1 MPAFDLDRA
10 EAILDSIL
18 AEHEDL
24 KDEAEGFGLRLAS
37 PSSRTRRAALPKG
50 LMPLKEAQRILADF
64 AKNTEK
70 LRAFVDS
77 MYQVRASGTP
87 FAADVDALQKKAAKA
102 LQVFVDD
109 QKKAQAAVEKY
120 EDLLTGE
127 HFQEAFEAVRHA
139 ILDLDLADDVDVDF
153 KTNLYLNA
161 DPAYAMGSILLKR
174 GVDQAYEVYV
184 GYQAQTDV
192 FYANILSF
200 KRRKTFQNVV
210 RKEGVTRL
218 PKFVR
223 ELVDQLLALD
233 KADATGVF
241 KTRKTVELTLADPEA
256 VKMALDAAVLKKV
269 GTIYSG
275 PARWNPPITVGGGTA
290 SGKMSW
296 SGVGY
301 DLKEKA
307 DAKGIISYMQSL
319 FLLFDRMSGSL
330 TVPVGT
336 ANWLVDIKKAGEPT
350 YTLNYFPVGTAYG
363 GYQNFSFST
372 TAELENWLKANYPE
386 RASGVKKTLDEWRRI
401 ATNRGIKDLTP
412 FGRSPTA
419 IQDALS
425 NQKVFNRIS
434 INYTASVEAKQVGKK
449 ATVDPAVARVLQ
461 AHFRRM
467 AGASDFMVF
476 SLGSDAKQ
484 AFRDAVD
491 ESRYER
497 GHGGYSGTISE
508 KHDYTIRS
516 NTPMSR
522 KDANAFANKDIDR
535 NDKWG
540 PAFAVPVSE
549 ERVLKTEPVTVTVEA
564 KNDAD
569 AIRQGTFRIKAT
581 GRVPPKATILV
592 ENVKVKKT
600 GGGPRVSTYEVTGTR
615 KQAVLG
621 EIKGWLFYGIASS

>member
-109 QKKAQAAVEKY
+109 QKKAQAAVERY

-139 ILDLDLADDVDVDF
+139 VLDLDLADDVDVDF
-153 KTNLYLNA
+153 TTELHLED
-161 DPAYAMGSILLKR
+161 DPAYAVGSIIIKK
-174 GVDQAYEVYV
+174 GTASVYTVYV
-184 GYQAQTDV
+184 GYQAETDL
-192 FYANILSF
+192 FYAHLKSTKRNKVF
-200 KRRKTFQNVV
+200 KNVV

-256 VKMALDAAVLKKV
+256 VKMALTAAVLKKV

-290 SGKMSW
+290 SGKISW
-296 SGVGY
+296 SGVSY
-301 DLKEKA
+301 DLTPKA
-307 DAKGIISYMQSL
+307 DAKGITSYMRTLSAL
-319 FLLFDRMSGSL
+319 FGQMSSSL

-336 ANWLVDIKKAGEPT
+336 ANWLVDIKKAEEPT

-372 TAELENWLKANYPE
+372 TTELENWLKVNYPE

-401 ATNRGIKDLTP
+401 ATNRGITDLSQ

-419 IQDALS
+419 IQDALLK
-425 NQKVFNRIS
+425 QKVFNRIS

-467 AGASDFMVF
+467 AGASDFTVF
-476 SLGSDAKQ
+476 APGSDAGR

-491 ESRYER
+491 EARYES

-508 KHDYTIRS
+508 KHDYKIRS
-516 NTPMSR
+516 NTPMSK
-522 KDANAFANKDIDR
+522 KDAYAFADKDIDQ

-549 ERVLKTEPVTVTVEA
+549 ERVLKAEPVTVTVEA

-592 ENVKVKKT
+592 EGVKVKKT

-621 EIKGWLFYGIASS
+621 EIKGWLFYGFASS